1 MVAAFDDL
9 RLLRIKGIQI
19 KFVPLV
25 FITTEPMSDW
35 LYKFRKRQ
43 ATQEVTAALMR
54 ASYEGLIE

>member
-1 MVAAFDDL
+1 MKLKEIAP
-9 RLLRIKGIQI
+9 KGIQI